1 MIRMNCPKGH
11 GAMEQKEIERT
22 VPFKGMDIT
31 LMEEAYVCPECGL
44 SAGTVES
51 AGKIQQAIAEAY
63 RKKTGLLSGGE
74 IKKLRQNKG
83 MTQEDLAAVMNVG
96 IASIKR
102 WETGAIQSRSMDQA
116 LRHNFSEGPAFDN
129 ITGNRKF
136 SIPRI
141 LRVALAYKEAL
152 GRAILKEDDRMLY
165 AAKYFWYADMFAV
178 KLLGRSMTGATYAH
192 LPFGPQLNNYK
203 DLLVD
208 IQNADPKNAESLS
221 TEEMDIIR
229 RISQTFP
236 EDRMIFDAAH
246 DEPAWLETSNGD
258 FIPYDWAGRIVARLQ

>member
-1 MIRMNCPKGH
+1 MIQMNCPKGH
-11 GAMEQKEIERT
+11 GAMEHKEIERT
-22 VPFKGMDIT
+22 FPFKGMDIAV
-31 LMEEAYVCPECGL
+31 MEEAFVCPECGL
-44 SAGTVES
+44 AAGTVES

-74 IKKLRQNKG
+74 IKTLRQKKG
-83 MTQEDLAAVMNVG
+83 MTQQALAAVMNVG

-116 LRHNFSEGPAFDN
+116 LRYHLSESQLIDPV
-129 ITGNRKF
+129 TGNRKF

-141 LRVALAYKEAL
+141 LRVALAFKEAL
-152 GRAILKEDDRMLY
+152 GRAILKEDDRMLF
-165 AAKYFWYADMFAV
+165 AAKYLWYADMFGV

-192 LPFGPQLNNYK
+192 LPYGPQLNNYR
-203 DLLVD
+203 DLLED
-208 IQNADPKNAESLS
+208 IQNADPENAESLS
-221 TEEMDIIR
+221 QEELDIIR

-246 DEPAWLETSNGD
+246 EEPAWLETSNGD
-258 FIPYDWAGRIVARLQ
+258 FIPYDWANRIVARLQ